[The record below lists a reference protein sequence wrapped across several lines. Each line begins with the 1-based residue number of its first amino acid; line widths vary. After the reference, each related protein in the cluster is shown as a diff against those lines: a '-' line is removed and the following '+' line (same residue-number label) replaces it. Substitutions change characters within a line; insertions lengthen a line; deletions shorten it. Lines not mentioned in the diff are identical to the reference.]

1 MTCVE
6 AEAVVVEAV
15 VEEAAAAVEALK
27 LAFEWAV
34 EEVVVVVVVENDV
47 DNIVPVLFD
56 YWNVVDCAYVHS
68 VHAHPIVFS
77 Y

>member
-1 MTCVE
+1 MKVLAFQEVDCYQMTCVE

-34 EEVVVVVVVENDV
+34 EEEVVVVENDV

-56 YWNVVDCAYVHS
+56 Y
-68 VHAHPIVFS
+68 
-77 Y
+77 